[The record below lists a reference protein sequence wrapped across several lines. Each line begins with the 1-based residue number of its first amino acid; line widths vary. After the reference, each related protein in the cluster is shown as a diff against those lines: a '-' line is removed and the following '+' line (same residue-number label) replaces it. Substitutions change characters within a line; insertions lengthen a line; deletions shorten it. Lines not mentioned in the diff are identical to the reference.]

1 MAMGASKWQSIYKVI
16 LPAAMGGVMTGSIL
30 GLGRAAGETAPIMFT
45 ATTAFVAT
53 TEFNGILEPVMALP
67 YHLYYLAMEVPNS
80 TEAQFGTALIL
91 LIIVLVMFGLA
102 SLVRWKFSK
111 NLKW

>member
-1 MAMGASKWQSIYKVI
+1 
-16 LPAAMGGVMTGSIL
+16 
-30 GLGRAAGETAPIMFT
+30 
-45 ATTAFVAT
+45 
-53 TEFNGILEPVMALP
+53 
-67 YHLYYLAMEVPNS
+67 MEVPNS

-91 LIIVLVMFGLA
+91 LLIVLVMFGLA

>member
-1 MAMGASKWQSIYKVI
+1 
-16 LPAAMGGVMTGSIL
+16 
-30 GLGRAAGETAPIMFT
+30 MFT

-53 TEFNGILEPVMALP
+53 TEFNGLMEPVMALP

-80 TEAQFGTALIL
+80 TEAQFGTALVL
-91 LIIVLVMFGLA
+91 LIMVLIMFGLA
-102 SLVRWKFSK
+102 SFIRYRYSK